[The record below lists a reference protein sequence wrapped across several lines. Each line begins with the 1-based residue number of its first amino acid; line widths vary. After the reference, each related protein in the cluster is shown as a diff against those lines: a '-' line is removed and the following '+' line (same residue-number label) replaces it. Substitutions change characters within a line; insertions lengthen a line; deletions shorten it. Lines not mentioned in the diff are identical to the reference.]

1 MELLTIF
8 LLLLAAFLV
17 LGIVSA
23 LREEAERRGR
33 PDGEE
38 QEAPHVALSQQVP
51 SVSEFIRRK
60 D

>member
-17 LGIVSA
+17 LGIAFA

-33 PDGEE
+33 PDREE
-38 QEAPHVALSQQVP
+38 QEAPRVALSQQVP